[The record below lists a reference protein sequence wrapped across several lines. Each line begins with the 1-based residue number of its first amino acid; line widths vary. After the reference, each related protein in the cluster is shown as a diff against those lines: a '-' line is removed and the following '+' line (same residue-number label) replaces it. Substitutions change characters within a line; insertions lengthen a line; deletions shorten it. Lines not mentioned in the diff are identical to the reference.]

1 MMMRVIKDLIK
12 NLPTL
17 ATAILLAVAIWVLAV
32 TNTDPVERRTF
43 SRPVEIEVVGLDPSL
58 VVTNEIPEQI
68 SLSLSA
74 PSSTWSSGLS
84 ATNAVRAIVDLAGLE
99 EGTYEAPVRLQINAR
114 PVKVE
119 SFSPD
124 VIDIRLEK
132 LSTKPFDIKLHYPSA
147 PAIGYDAGFPRMDIQ
162 TASVSGPAS
171 QVSRVSEVR
180 ATLDISQ
187 ATQDINREVVLTAL
201 DENGLRVS
209 GVSISPERVNVR
221 VEITQRGGYRN
232 VTVKVLTSGQ
242 IASGY
247 RLTNISANP
256 LVVTV
261 FSTDPELVNNLPG
274 FVESQPVNLSG
285 ANDDLEVSVPLNLPS
300 GVIVVGESTVRV
312 SVSISPIEGSITL
325 TNLTIELV
333 GNRPEYLY
341 TISPQQ
347 VDVILSGP
355 LPSLDTLRSGDVRV
369 VLDMTEYLPG
379 VYQIDPQVQI
389 EVPGILVES
398 LLPSVIEVEIT
409 EAES

>member
-1 MMMRVIKDLIK
+1 
-12 NLPTL
+12 
-17 ATAILLAVAIWVLAV
+17 
-32 TNTDPVERRTF
+32 
-43 SRPVEIEVVGLDPSL
+43 
-58 VVTNEIPEQI
+58 
-68 SLSLSA
+68 
-74 PSSTWSSGLS
+74 
-84 ATNAVRAIVDLAGLE
+84 
-99 EGTYEAPVRLQINAR
+99 
-114 PVKVE
+114 
-119 SFSPD
+119 
-124 VIDIRLEK
+124 
-132 LSTKPFDIKLHYPSA
+132 
-147 PAIGYDAGFPRMDIQ
+147 
-162 TASVSGPAS
+162 
-171 QVSRVSEVR
+171 
-180 ATLDISQ
+180 
-187 ATQDINREVVLTAL
+187 
-201 DENGLRVS
+201 
-209 GVSISPERVNVR
+209 
-221 VEITQRGGYRN
+221 
-232 VTVKVLTSGQ
+232 
-242 IASGY
+242 
-247 RLTNISANP
+247 
-256 LVVTV
+256 V
-261 FSTDPELVNNLPG
+261 FSTDSELVNNLPG

>member
-1 MMMRVIKDLIK
+1 
-12 NLPTL
+12 
-17 ATAILLAVAIWVLAV
+17 
-32 TNTDPVERRTF
+32 
-43 SRPVEIEVVGLDPSL
+43 
-58 VVTNEIPEQI
+58 
-68 SLSLSA
+68 
-74 PSSTWSSGLS
+74 
-84 ATNAVRAIVDLAGLE
+84 
-99 EGTYEAPVRLQINAR
+99 
-114 PVKVE
+114 
-119 SFSPD
+119 
-124 VIDIRLEK
+124 
-132 LSTKPFDIKLHYPSA
+132 
-147 PAIGYDAGFPRMDIQ
+147 
-162 TASVSGPAS
+162 
-171 QVSRVSEVR
+171 
-180 ATLDISQ
+180 
-187 ATQDINREVVLTAL
+187 LTAL

-261 FSTDPELVNNLPG
+261 FSTDSELVNNLPG